1 MQGKPTWLSEVQIWR
16 GPAWSPYLKS
26 ISWVNCWK
34 LKPHSI
40 VVFEWEDTWPYSRL
54 GGWGWGLGIW
64 RDFLERAEAV
74 ALLRP
79 LSTTIQTYSMAS
91 DHSLVTTLLA
101 QSLIFKIW
109 QSGKASCWNGLWR
122 QYKSLRQHIWRL
134 SVNRMPFSGQKPPP
148 KPIKC
153 VRKVKRSKHSTSL
166 TTCWVPLVFLV
177 NWTGEIT

>member
-1 MQGKPTWLSEVQIWR
+1 MQGKLRTETFWGANMKTPPPL
-16 GPAWSPYLKS
+16 LKVFLEW
-26 ISWVNCWK
+26 IVESWNHIQLWF
-34 LKPHSI
+34 LNGRTLGLI
-40 VVFEWEDTWPYSRL
+40 VGWVGGG
-54 GGWGWGLGIW
+54 GGWGIW

-109 QSGKASCWNGLWR
+109 QSGKASCWTGCIWR
-122 QYKSLRQHIWRL
+122 QYKSLKQHIWRL

-153 VRKVKRSKHSTSL
+153 VRKVTSL
-166 TTCWVPLVFLV
+166 LVVLVFHYWPFLV
-177 NWTGEIT
+177 F

>member
-1 MQGKPTWLSEVQIWR
+1 MQIWR
-16 GPAWSPYLKS
+16 RLAWAPPLLKVFLEW
-26 ISWVNCWK
+26 IVESWNHIQLWF
-34 LKPHSI
+34 LNGRTLGLI
-40 VVFEWEDTWPYSRL
+40 VGWVGGG
-54 GGWGWGLGIW
+54 GGWGIW

-109 QSGKASCWNGLWR
+109 QSGKASCWTGCIWR
-122 QYKSLRQHIWRL
+122 QNKSLRQHIWRL

-153 VRKVKRSKHSTSL
+153 VRKVTSL
-166 TTCWVPLVFLV
+166 LVRPNFVFHYWPFLAF
-177 NWTGEIT
+177 